1 MPRAEFEGGVVA
13 RAKHTDRAEARRRY
27 RQAPGPAGE
36 PGDVEG
42 SDDLDFGERRPEAG
56 PARSAGREAPAAG
69 RPSFIGSFRAAYRPA
84 NVRDDLRTLPKTLQS
99 RGALAALAMVIV
111 GAAVAWFFWDF
122 SGGRVAWELLVLP
135 GSALAPQLVAGFFAP
150 RASYLLGLLVGL
162 LQGIAAVMFLTSLAN
177 RVGQPLAGDQVS
189 SLLTQSFLTGPVS
202 GALFASAAAWYRRF
216 LAISQPNRRPQGRG
230 GSGRS
235 TSKPNASRRPAGR

>member
-1 MPRAEFEGGVVA
+1 MA
-13 RAKHTDRAEARRRY
+13 RAKQTDRAEARRRY
-27 RQAPGPAGE
+27 RQTTSPADVPGE
-36 PGDVEG
+36 GDG
-42 SDDLDFGERRPEAG
+42 DDDLDFGERRPEAG
-56 PARSAGREAPAAG
+56 PARNAREAPPAG
-69 RPSFIGSFRAAYRPA
+69 RPSFLGSFRAAYRPA
-84 NVRDDLRTLPKTLQS
+84 NVREDLRTFPRTLQS

-111 GAAVAWFFWDF
+111 GTAVAWFFWDF
-122 SGGRVAWELLVLP
+122 SGGRMAWELLVLP

-150 RASYLLGLLVGL
+150 RASYLLGLLIGL
-162 LQGIAAVMFLTSLAN
+162 LQGVAATVFLTSLAN
-177 RVGQPLAGDQVS
+177 RVGQPLASDQVS

-235 TSKPNASRRPAGR
+235 ASKPNPSRRPAGR